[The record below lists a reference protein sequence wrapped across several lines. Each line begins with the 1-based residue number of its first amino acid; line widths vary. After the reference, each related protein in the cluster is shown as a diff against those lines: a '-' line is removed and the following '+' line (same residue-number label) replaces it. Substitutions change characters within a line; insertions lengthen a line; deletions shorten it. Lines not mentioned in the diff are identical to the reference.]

1 VTAILGREAHLVELV
16 ADDGTPVGQ
25 STVDAAHRAPGQLHR
40 AFSVLLVDGDGRLLL
55 QQRAAG
61 KTRFA
66 LRWANTCCGHP
77 KPGEPVVA
85 SASRRLVE
93 ELGIASV
100 SLTEVGVYVYRASDP
115 ASGRVEHEYDH
126 VLTGR
131 VPAGLPCSTDP
142 TEVAAVDW
150 VHPAQ
155 LSANLSANPDAY
167 APWLGGVLATWRART

>member
-1 VTAILGREAHLVELV
+1 VTAVLGREAHLVELV

-40 AFSVLLVDGDGRLLL
+40 AFSVLLVDPDGRVLL

-77 KPGEPVVA
+77 KPGEPVGA

-93 ELGIASV
+93 EMGIASV
-100 SLTEVGVYVYRASDP
+100 ALTEVGVYVYRASDP

-126 VLTGR
+126 VLTGFYR
-131 VPAGLPCSTDP
+131 GGGFTADPA
-142 TEVAAVDW
+142 EVAAVDW

-155 LSANLSANPDAY
+155 LSANLSANPSAY